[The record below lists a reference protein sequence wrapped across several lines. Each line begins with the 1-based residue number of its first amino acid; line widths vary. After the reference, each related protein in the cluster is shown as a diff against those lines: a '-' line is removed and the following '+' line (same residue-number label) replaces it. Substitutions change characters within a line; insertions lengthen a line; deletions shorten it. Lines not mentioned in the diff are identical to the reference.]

1 MAKAPRKKPEFVDT
15 AGNEIDTDNPNV
27 VTLDEPIKRA
37 GQTIHK
43 VTLIK
48 PTAGTLRGVS
58 LAALAQSEVDALFK
72 VLPRMT
78 YPALT
83 TQELTAINAPD
94 LMQLAGKV
102 IGFLSPASV
111 G

>member
-1 MAKAPRKKPEFVDT
+1 MAKAPRKTAEFVDT

-37 GQTIHK
+37 GKTIHK

-58 LAALAQSEVDALFK
+58 LAALAQSEVDALIK